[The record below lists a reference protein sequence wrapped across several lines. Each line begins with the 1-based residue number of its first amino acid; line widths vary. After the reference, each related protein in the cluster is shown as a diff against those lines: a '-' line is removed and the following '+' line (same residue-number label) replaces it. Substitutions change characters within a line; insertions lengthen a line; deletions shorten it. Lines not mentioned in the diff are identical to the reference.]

1 MADTATRAPDSTGRR
16 GSTSFGLL
24 LLLSG
29 AAWFLR
35 ASGLWRVPVEA
46 LLAGLLIVVGLV
58 TLTSARAGRRSGWPV
73 IAGLVLVI
81 VLVATSAGP
90 RLDWTRLAPTGNQSP
105 PILQWS
111 DLQSRYRVAAGNLTL
126 DLSALPRPTAGD
138 VHRVQVDVL
147 AGSADITVPA
157 DLPFSVAEHS
167 AFGEITM
174 PDGTDFR
181 GPASRR
187 TSLFGQGQPQLE
199 IVVNVRFGHATI
211 ETPKP

>member
-90 RLDWTRLAPTGNQSP
+90 RVDWQRLAPTGDQSA
-105 PILQWS
+105 IVTNWS
-111 DLQSRYRVAAGNLTL
+111 DL
-126 DLSALPRPTAGD
+126 
-138 VHRVQVDVL
+138 
-147 AGSADITVPA
+147 
-157 DLPFSVAEHS
+157 
-167 AFGEITM
+167 
-174 PDGTDFR
+174 
-181 GPASRR
+181 
-187 TSLFGQGQPQLE
+187 
-199 IVVNVRFGHATI
+199 
-211 ETPKP
+211 